1 MSSADVDVAVIGG
14 GQAGLA
20 MGHQLAR
27 RGRDA
32 VILDAH
38 QRVGESWRER
48 WDSLVL
54 FTEARFAGL
63 PGMPF
68 PGPARAH
75 PTKDQVADYLA
86 GYAERFRLPVQGGVR
101 VDRVLRHRAGFE
113 LRFGP
118 DRLLARAVVLATGAH
133 QRPVVPALAGRL
145 DTALVQLHS
154 SGYRAPGQLPRGPV
168 LVVGAGNSGAE
179 IALELARA
187 GRRTTLAG
195 PDTGALP
202 TRLLGRTY
210 WWLVHDVLTLDRRV
224 GRRVLSRFR
233 GGGSPLIRTTPAL
246 LAQAGVERV
255 GRITDVR
262 GGRPVPDGR
271 GPLDV
276 ASVVWCTGFAPDFGL
291 LDLPL
296 RFADGYPVH
305 QRGVVA
311 GQPGLYLL
319 GTPLLYA
326 LTSSFLGGVGRDA
339 AYLADRIAGRP
350 APGSAAAFGTAGHR
364 PGWGVR

>member
-1 MSSADVDVAVIGG
+1 MNTVDVDVAVIGG

-20 MGHQLAR
+20 MGYQLAR
-27 RGRDA
+27 RGRHA

-38 QRVGESWRER
+38 RRVGDSWRER

-68 PGPARAH
+68 PGPPRAH

-86 GYAERFRLPVQGGVR
+86 DYAERFRLPVRAGVR
-101 VDRVLRHRAGFE
+101 VDRVLRHRVAYE
-113 LRFGP
+113 VRFGP
-118 DRLLARAVVLATGAH
+118 DRLLARAVVLATGAY

-145 DTALVQLHS
+145 GSTLVQLHS
-154 SGYRAPGQLPRGPV
+154 SRYRGPEQLPSGPV
-168 LVVGAGNSGAE
+168 LVVGAGNSGSE
-179 IALELARA
+179 IALELART
-187 GRRTTLAG
+187 GRPTTLAG

-210 WWLVHDVLTLDRRV
+210 WRLVHDVLTLDRAV

-233 GGGSPLIRTTPAL
+233 TGGSPLIRTTAAML
-246 LAQAGVERV
+246 RDAGVERV
-255 GRITDVR
+255 GRITDVQ
-262 GGRPVPDGR
+262 GGRLVPDDR
-271 GPLDV
+271 GPLEV
-276 ASVVWCTGFAPDFGL
+276 ASVVWCTGFRPDFGL
-291 LDLPL
+291 LDIPVP
-296 RFADGYPVH
+296 FAHGYPWH
-305 QRGVVA
+305 ERGVVS

-319 GTPLLYA
+319 GTPILFA

-339 AYLADRIAGRP
+339 AHLADRIAQRP
-350 APGSAAAFGTAGHR
+350 AGDSGAAFGTAGHR
-364 PGWGVR
+364 MR